1 MSHTQLARDS
11 LSADIGRAQ
20 VWRLSPAGRQKYS
33 SALPWCKEQKKNTV
47 RKYGNE
53 LVMVIHP
60 SRSSNLQDFL
70 IQINSNM
77 ANLRIYSLRQWPPS
91 LQRSADHN
99 SFLEPW
105 AGRLRKGELAL
116 RPHRINVATLNACAH
131 RVSVNWI
138 REEFKNPVKSLERIE
153 HQHF

>member
-1 MSHTQLARDS
+1 
-11 LSADIGRAQ
+11 
-20 VWRLSPAGRQKYS
+20 
-33 SALPWCKEQKKNTV
+33 
-47 RKYGNE
+47 
-53 LVMVIHP
+53 
-60 SRSSNLQDFL
+60 
-70 IQINSNM
+70 M
-77 ANLRIYSLRQWPPS
+77 ANLLPSPVAAIFATLRS
-91 LQRSADHN
+91 AADHN

-153 HQHF
+153 YQHV

>member
-1 MSHTQLARDS
+1 MVQRT
-11 LSADIGRAQ
+11 
-20 VWRLSPAGRQKYS
+20 
-33 SALPWCKEQKKNTV
+33 KKNTV